1 VDQGQGGRETLPSY
15 AELERAIASVPGVIE
30 ASVSRSETTG
40 RSRLRIRLAPGE
52 DAESVSWAVAATL
65 RERFGIAL
73 DPADIRPREIEEVEV
88 PAGDPD
94 IDLVHLIDESF
105 ERPVATPAEPAPP
118 VAPTAEP
125 EPAAAEPEPAPAE
138 PEPAPAEPE
147 PAHAEPVV
155 AQPEPKAAEEAPA
168 ADAVS
173 AGPDA
178 DELVADLSAGP
189 AASPDEAPS
198 VPAEPAEEVD
208 APAAAQPDERAAA
221 PAAASEAAAPA
232 QPATAQPATATVVTM
247 APRGERAAIRNLDTS
262 RDEREVRVTATLE
275 HAGRASS
282 GLAMTIPT
290 SMGVLR
296 AVAEATLDALR
307 GLADGRLL
315 AAVDRVSLG
324 SPAEPIATVVVTMM
338 SERGEESLIGV
349 SAIRDDPERAVMRA
363 TLDALNRR
371 VSTYLETA

>member
-105 ERPVATPAEPAPP
+105 EGPVATPAEPAPP

-125 EPAAAEPEPAPAE
+125 EPAAAEPEPAPK
-138 PEPAPAEPE
+138 PEPAP
-147 PAHAEPVV
+147 AEPVV
-155 AQPEPKAAEEAPA
+155 AQPEPKAAEEEPAPSEEAPA

-189 AASPDEAPS
+189 GASPDEAPS

>member
-105 ERPVATPAEPAPP
+105 EGPVATPAEPAPP
-118 VAPTAEP
+118 DA
-125 EPAAAEPEPAPAE
+125 PAAAEPEPAPAE

-147 PAHAEPVV
+147 PAPAESVV
-155 AQPEPKAAEEAPA
+155 AQPEPQAAEEAPA
-168 ADAVS
+168 DDEAS

-189 AASPDEAPS
+189 GASADEGPS
-198 VPAEPAEEVD
+198 VPAEPAEEVG

-221 PAAASEAAAPA
+221 PADASEAAAPA
-232 QPATAQPATATVVTM
+232 QPAPAQPATATVVTM

-324 SPAEPIATVVVTMM
+324 SLAEPIATVVVTMM

-349 SAIRDDPERAVMRA
+349 SAVRDDPERAVMRA

>member
-73 DPADIRPREIEEVEV
+73 DPADIRPREVEDLEV

-94 IDLVHLIDESF
+94 IDLVRLIDESF
-105 ERPVATPAEPAPP
+105 EGPIATPAEPQP
-118 VAPTAEP
+118 VTDGST
-125 EPAAAEPEPAPAE
+125 
-138 PEPAPAEPE
+138 
-147 PAHAEPVV
+147 V
-155 AQPEPKAAEEAPA
+155 AQPEPEAADEAPT
-168 ADAVS
+168 ADEVP
-173 AGPDA
+173 AGPGA

-189 AASPDEAPS
+189 GASIDEGPS
-198 VPAEPAEEVD
+198 
-208 APAAAQPDERAAA
+208 
-221 PAAASEAAAPA
+221 AASEAAASTP
-232 QPATAQPATATVVTM
+232 PDTATVVTM
-247 APRGERAAIRNLDTS
+247 TSRGERAAIRNLDTS

-324 SPAEPIATVVVTMM
+324 SPVEPIATVVVTMM
-338 SERGEESLIGV
+338 SERGEESLIGA